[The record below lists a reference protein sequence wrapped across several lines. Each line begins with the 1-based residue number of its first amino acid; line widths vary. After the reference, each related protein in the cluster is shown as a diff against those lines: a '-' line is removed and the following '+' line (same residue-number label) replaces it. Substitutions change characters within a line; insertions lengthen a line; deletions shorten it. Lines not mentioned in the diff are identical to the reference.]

1 MADSHQNHH
10 RKGMAGIRQS
20 LRHKEIEEMAIF
32 PDLSL
37 ERLNLSDKE
46 MADNL
51 QIFLQT
57 PRHTAEVSFPYP
69 DYRKN
74 QAGVRARIRVVVG

>member
-1 MADSHQNHH
+1 
-10 RKGMAGIRQS
+10 MAGAG
-20 LRHKEIEEMAIF
+20 EMAIF
-32 PDLSL
+32 SDPSP

-51 QIFLQT
+51 QILLQI
-57 PRHTAEVSFPYP
+57 PLHTAEVSFPYP

-74 QAGVRARIRVVVG
+74 QTGVRARIRVAVVG